1 MTTENQTVIVSID
14 NCSTIL
20 AFYVENLYLNGV
32 SLMSK
37 QTDYAYEYV
46 KQRILD
52 GTFYPSQKLIESDLS
67 ETIKVS
73 RNTLKKAFLKLEQEN
88 LVKIEKNK
96 GATIKSFSLDEIMNY
111 LEVREVIEG
120 LVARTAVRN
129 VSDSNLAA
137 LEKTLENMQEHIQTK
152 HFDEYS
158 NCNKAFHDIIYNAS
172 KNVQAVEMIKGI
184 KTQLQRVHFKTILVP
199 GRTEE
204 SLREHTQ
211 ILEAF
216 KKRDEQRA
224 EEAVKFHI
232 SQIRN
237 TIKTNY
243 LYLV

>member
-1 MTTENQTVIVSID
+1 M
-14 NCSTIL
+14 
-20 AFYVENLYLNGV
+20 
-32 SLMSK
+32 MSR
-37 QTDYAYEYV
+37 QTDYAYDYI

-52 GTFYPSQKLIESDLS
+52 GTFYPSQKLIENDLA
-67 ETIKVS
+67 ETIQVS

-96 GATIKSFSLDEIMNY
+96 GATIKSFSLDEIINY
-111 LEVREVIEG
+111 LEIREVIEG
-120 LVARTAVRN
+120 LVARTAARN
-129 VSDSNLAA
+129 ITDSDLAT
-137 LEKTLENMQEHIQTK
+137 LEEILENMQEHIQTK
-152 HFDEYS
+152 QFDEYS
-158 NCNKAFHDIIYNAS
+158 KCNKVFHDVIYNAS
-172 KNVQAVEMIKGI
+172 KNVQAVEMIKVI

-216 KKRDEQRA
+216 KKRDEQEV

-237 TIKTNY
+237 TIKKNY